1 MSNDGAQLTFD
12 KVLVLVAFGGGYSL
26 LALTRLNKAY
36 IVWGAIVGLAITRVL
51 PVARIPYDIHWNV
64 IGVFAGTLLLTGA
77 FIYSRVPA
85 KISNILVAHAPN
97 LGMAMLAVCLISS
110 ALSVVV
116 ENVATV
122 LIVAP
127 IALEMA
133 RKQKVSP
140 IPFLIGIAVC
150 SNLQGTATLIGDP
163 PSMIL
168 AASEHMSFNDFFVF
182 HGKPSIFWAVE
193 AGGVVS
199 FVILWLLFRRNRQKV
214 EAFAAIQIESWAPT
228 VLLAIMIMGL
238 AFSSLVDPDFNWA
251 AGTLCMV
258 VGLLS
263 LVIMVLEGE
272 HSRQEVKTMIKVYDW
287 ETTFFLMGV
296 FVLVAMLVRAGLVA
310 DFASLLSRTLGRNPF
325 LVFVIIVWASVGFS
339 AFIDNV
345 PYITAMIPVVQ
356 IVAIDLGIS
365 RYLLIFGL
373 LIGSCLGGNITPVGA
388 SANIVAA
395 GALKREGYHVSFWQF
410 ARIGLPFTVAATV
423 AGMAVVWAVWR

>member
-1 MSNDGAQLTFD
+1 MNNDGAQLTLD

-26 LALTRLNKAY
+26 LALTRWNKAY
-36 IVWGAIVGLAITRVL
+36 IVWGAIVGLVITRIL
-51 PVARIPYDIHWNV
+51 PIAHIPFDIHWNV

-77 FIYSRVPA
+77 FIYSKVPA
-85 KISNILVAHAPN
+85 KISNMLVA
-97 LGMAMLAVCLISS
+97 I
-110 ALSVVV
+110 
-116 ENVATV
+116 ATV

-133 RKQKVSP
+133 RKQNVSP
-140 IPFLIGIAVC
+140 IPFLIGIAIC

-168 AASEHMSFNDFFVF
+168 AASERMSFNDFFVF
-182 HGKPSIFWAVE
+182 HGKLSIFWAVE

-199 FVILWLLFRRNRQKV
+199 FVVLWLLFRKNRQTV
-214 EAFAAIQIESWAPT
+214 EELPPIQIDSWTPT
-228 VLLAIMIMGL
+228 VLLGIMIIGL
-238 AFSSLVDPDFNWA
+238 AFTSLIDPGFKWA

-258 VGLLS
+258 VGILS
-263 LVIMVLEGE
+263 LIIMVLYGDNARREA
-272 HSRQEVKTMIKVYDW
+272 KAILKIYDW

-296 FVLVAMLVRAGLVA
+296 FVLVATLTRVGLIA
-310 DFASLLSRTLGRNPF
+310 DFASTLSHTLGRNPL

-356 IVAIDLGIS
+356 IVAGDLDIS

-388 SANIVAA
+388 AANIVAA

-410 ARIGLPFTVAATV
+410 AKIGLPFTVAATV
-423 AGMAVVWAVWR
+423 TGMAVVWAIWS

>member
-1 MSNDGAQLTFD
+1 
-12 KVLVLVAFGGGYSL
+12 
-26 LALTRLNKAY
+26 
-36 IVWGAIVGLAITRVL
+36 
-51 PVARIPYDIHWNV
+51 
-64 IGVFAGTLLLTGA
+64 
-77 FIYSRVPA
+77 
-85 KISNILVAHAPN
+85 
-97 LGMAMLAVCLISS
+97 
-110 ALSVVV
+110 
-116 ENVATV
+116 
-122 LIVAP
+122 
-127 IALEMA
+127 
-133 RKQKVSP
+133 
-140 IPFLIGIAVC
+140 
-150 SNLQGTATLIGDP
+150 
-163 PSMIL
+163 
-168 AASEHMSFNDFFVF
+168 
-182 HGKPSIFWAVE
+182 
-193 AGGVVS
+193 
-199 FVILWLLFRRNRQKV
+199 LLFRRNRQKV